1 MERQMVGS
9 WQDWNEM
16 QLGFIKKHQYFTN
29 TAQNLREVNKQQQ
42 IERLHQ
48 LISKKEV
55 DNNMDK

>member
-1 MERQMVGS
+1 MVGS